1 MIITYFVAIMT
12 YDVKRIKSG
21 RRDCLPFC
29 RAPQPKEGAP
39 AWDEPSPQLS
49 NRAMGT
55 WGRFLTYPVTK
66 VVVIVLSLGLLGAGI
81 YGVLQVDEKFD
92 RRILAKDDSYLK
104 RFLTAEAEHFELSIE
119 VSIVIT
125 GNVGYE
131 KPSAQEAI
139 KNLTNIVN
147 NNEHYLTRSLSWMD
161 HFVKFAKM
169 ANISAMGPAFLPGLE
184 AFLNQTEFLF
194 FAQDLKFST
203 DGSALE
209 ASRIIGFMKS
219 NGESTF
225 QKNAMQSL
233 RKDLET
239 KSNLKAFPITGAFI
253 FFEQYVITSRET
265 IRNLII
271 AAITVFVVTSPFL
284 VDCTVAILVLFN
296 FVALICEL
304 FGLMVIWGV
313 SLNAVSMINLVMAIG
328 FAVDYS
334 AHIAHAYVFSNK
346 LSANDRV
353 VDALSTLG
361 ASVLMG
367 GRSTSF
373 NV

>member
-1 MIITYFVAIMT
+1 
-12 YDVKRIKSG
+12 
-21 RRDCLPFC
+21 
-29 RAPQPKEGAP
+29 
-39 AWDEPSPQLS
+39 
-49 NRAMGT
+49 MGT

-119 VSIVIT
+119 VSIVLT
-125 GNVGYE
+125 ENVGYE

-139 KNLTNIVN
+139 KNLTKIVN
-147 NNEHYLTRSLSWMD
+147 NNEHYLARSLSWMD
-161 HFVKFAKM
+161 HFAKFAKM
-169 ANISAMGPAFLPGLE
+169 ANISAIGPAFLPGLKD
-184 AFLNQTEFLF
+184 FLNQTEFLF

-239 KSNLKAFPITGAFI
+239 KSNLKAFPITSAFV

-296 FVALICEL
+296 FAALICEL
-304 FGLMVIWGV
+304 FGLMFIWGV

-367 GRSTSF
+367 GKSTSF
-373 NV
+373 NA